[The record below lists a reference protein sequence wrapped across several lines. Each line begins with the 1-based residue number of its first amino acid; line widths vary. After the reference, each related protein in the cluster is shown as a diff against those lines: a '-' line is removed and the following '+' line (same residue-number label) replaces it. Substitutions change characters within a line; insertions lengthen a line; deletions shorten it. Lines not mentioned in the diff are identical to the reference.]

1 MITTGFDARVKVQ
14 QVIDSQLPEF
24 ILNESPKVVDF
35 LKQYYTSQEFRGGA
49 IDIVENLDQYLSLNN
64 LTPIEM
70 KIRENWR
77 QSRYQ
82 FAEK

>member
-64 LTPIEM
+64 LTPEILTDHTSLT
-70 KIRENWR
+70 W
-77 QSRYQ
+77 
-82 FAEK
+82 